1 MNTQNKDSMML
12 KNVTKQSKNPSVRI
26 KRAIAE
32 LQETSNQFNIGNVI
46 FEDIITKGIEA
57 MEEAISKEDRTK
69 NHIIPLA
76 MFEQT
81 ISIIKKHIK

>member
-1 MNTQNKDSMML
+1 MML

-57 MEEAISKEDRTK
+57 MEVAISKEDRTK

-76 MFEQT
+76 MFEET